1 MQTPAPPQLLPTE
14 SKGWRTSLQ
23 ALSLPELAGVLEDR
37 VREMGEVPGP
47 SLSPCLPGGRPCPL
61 RPRVIKLKLS
71 PSTCCCPGW
80 ARTAER
86 HPLHRARAVFCD
98 PESGEAAGA

>member
-37 VREMGEVPGP
+37 VREMGHVLYSVTQ
-47 SLSPCLPGGRPCPL
+47 SLE
-61 RPRVIKLKLS
+61 KLQVLNGKE
-71 PSTCCCPGW
+71 T
-80 ARTAER
+80 
-86 HPLHRARAVFCD
+86 
-98 PESGEAAGA
+98 